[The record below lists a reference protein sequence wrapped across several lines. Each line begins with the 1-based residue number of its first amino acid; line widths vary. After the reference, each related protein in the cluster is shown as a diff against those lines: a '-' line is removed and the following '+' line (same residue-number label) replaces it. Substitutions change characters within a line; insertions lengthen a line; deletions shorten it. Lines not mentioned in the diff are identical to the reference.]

1 MIVYLIRHGESQIN
15 KDVPERTPK
24 TPLSEKGIEQAQS
37 VAKRLS
43 NVKIDSIYSSP
54 YQRTKETASIISEV
68 INKPIE
74 YWEHLIEFNGQKE
87 NFEQLNQRSQAI
99 LDHLQAHHKDQSVLC
114 VSHASMIET
123 IIAKMIFGD
132 HLTREIMLD
141 VKEHFGTTH
150 TGVSICEFTQKHGW
164 VVHSFNDTNHL

>member
-37 VAKRLS
+37 VAKRLAD
-43 NVKIDSIYSSP
+43 VKIDSIYSSP
-54 YQRTKETASIISEV
+54 YQRTKQTASIISEA

-87 NFEQLNQRSQAI
+87 NFEQLNQRSQAV
-99 LDHLQAHHKDQSVLC
+99 LDHLLAHHKDQSVLC

-123 IIAKMIFGD
+123 LIAKVVFGD
-132 HLTREIMLD
+132 RLTYEIMQD
-141 VKEHFGTTH
+141 VKDHFGTSN
-150 TGVSICEFTQKHGW
+150 TGISICSFDSKHGW
-164 VVHSFNDTNHL
+164 TLNTFNDSHHL